1 MSRKF
6 FTPLIAFI
14 MCLASCSFISKDFD
28 TSDKDNL
35 IIQLITYVL
44 DQAHYLDKDIN
55 DEFSEKVFKTFID
68 NLDPSKRYFY
78 ASDIEEFSEYKYL
91 IDDAFKNPNL
101 DFFNLV
107 YNRYNI
113 RLVESKS
120 IFELILS
127 QPFDFSKE
135 EIFESDFELLDFV
148 QTKSELY
155 ERWRKLLKT
164 YVIENYHDEI
174 EDDLKKLEKDSSFVV
189 RKPELIEKEN
199 RELLNETMLQ
209 NFKFISEEMQRS
221 DWFSV
226 YINSFVSQYDPNT
239 SYLDPE
245 SKDRFD
251 VDMSGNYAG
260 IGARLQ
266 KKIDKVEITEVI
278 SGGPA
283 WRDNK
288 LEKGDAILKVRQDN
302 EEEPVSILNMRLS
315 EAVKLIKGKK
325 GTKVHLT
332 VKKVDGSI
340 SEITVKR
347 DIVLLEETYIKSSFV
362 QKDSSIYGVINI
374 PKFYI
379 DFDNQSN
386 RDAAKDLKIEIER
399 LKEVGV
405 QGLIIDLRNNGG
417 GSLKTVVDM
426 AGMFIKN
433 GPVVQVKY
441 FDKEKQVLRDRDKNI
456 LWKGP
461 LVILVNEG
469 SASASEILAA
479 AMQDYKRA
487 IIIGGNQTWGKG
499 TVQTVFP
506 LNRMV
511 RGNTNGDLGAL
522 RYTTQKYYRI
532 NGGSVQ
538 LEGVKSDINVPYRYK
553 YLEFGEKDSE
563 NPLKWDEID
572 KVEFTPWNSNFDF
585 DEAINKSNLRMASN
599 EYLKLID
606 ENAKWI
612 KFIRDNKIINLNYE
626 KFKLEINENL
636 TKTEKFKILNDYS
649 MNYNFKSLPYE
660 IDLIKNDS
668 VLGLKRK
675 RWHAS
680 LNKDLYIDEALNV
693 LSDLRFSIH
702 NKPENEPTE
711 FDARYGN
718 EPGDGIVSGSVLRP
732 GGDGLIF
739 LSTSTNIQTTNN

>member
-1 MSRKF
+1 MSKNL
-6 FTPLIAFI
+6 FTLLIAFI
-14 MCLASCSFISKDFD
+14 MCLASCSFVSKDFD

-44 DQAHYLDKDIN
+44 DQAHYLDKEIN
-55 DEFSEKVFKTFID
+55 DEFSEKVFDTFLE
-68 NLDPSKRYFY
+68 NLDPYKRYFY
-78 ASDIEEFSEYKYL
+78 ASDIDEFSKYKYL

-101 DFFNLV
+101 DFFELV
-107 YNRYNI
+107 YKRYTK
-113 RLVESKS
+113 RMLESEK
-120 IFELILS
+120 IFNDILS
-127 QPFDFSKE
+127 KPFDFNKNE
-135 EIFESDFELLDFV
+135 VCECDFEELDYV
-148 QTKSELY
+148 KTKDQLFD
-155 ERWRKLLKT
+155 RWRKLLKI
-164 YVIENYHDEI
+164 YVIENYHNEI
-174 EDDLKKLEKDSSFVV
+174 EDDLRKSKEDSDFILRNPV
-189 RKPELIEKEN
+189 LIEKKT
-199 RELLNETMLQ
+199 RETLKETMQQ
-209 NFKFISEEMQRS
+209 NYAFISEEMQRS

-283 WRDNK
+283 WRDNI

-302 EEEPVSILNMRLS
+302 EDEPVGILNMRLS

-332 VKKVDGSI
+332 VKKVDGSVT
-340 SEITVKR
+340 EVTVKR
-347 DIVLLEETYIKSSFV
+347 DIVLLEETYIKSSIV
-362 QKDSSIYGVINI
+362 EKDNNTYGLINI

-386 RDAAKDLKIEIER
+386 RDAAKDLRTEIER
-399 LKEVGV
+399 LKEEGI
-405 QGLIIDLRNNGG
+405 QGLVIDLRNNGG
-417 GSLKTVVDM
+417 GALKTVVDM

-441 FDKEKQVLRDRDKNI
+441 FDKEKQVLSDRDRSV
-456 LWKGP
+456 LWTGP

-499 TVQTVFP
+499 TVQNVFP

-563 NPLKWDEID
+563 NPLQWDEID
-572 KVEFTPWNSNFDF
+572 KVEFDTWNSNFNF
-585 DEAINKSNLRMASN
+585 EEAITKSNKRMANN
-599 EYLKLID
+599 EYLKLVD

-612 KFIRDNKIINLNYE
+612 KSVRDNKLINLNYD
-626 KFKLEINENL
+626 KFKLELEENSSI
-636 TKTEKFKILNDYS
+636 TEKFKALNDYS
-649 MNYNFKSLPYE
+649 MNYSFKSLPYE
-660 IDLIKNDS
+660 LDLIKNDS
-668 VLGLKRK
+668 VLGLKRE
-675 RWHAS
+675 RWHKS
-680 LNKDLYIDEALNV
+680 LNKDFYIDEALNV
-693 LSDLRFSIH
+693 LSDLRFSYLD
-702 NKPENEPTE
+702 N
-711 FDARYGN
+711 
-718 EPGDGIVSGSVLRP
+718 
-732 GGDGLIF
+732 
-739 LSTSTNIQTTNN
+739 

>member
-1 MSRKF
+1 MSKNL
-6 FTPLIAFI
+6 FTLLIAFI
-14 MCLASCSFISKDFD
+14 MCLASCSFVSKDFD

-44 DQAHYLDKDIN
+44 DQAHYLDKEIN
-55 DEFSEKVFKTFID
+55 DEFSEKVFDTFLE
-68 NLDPSKRYFY
+68 NLDPYKRYFY
-78 ASDIEEFSEYKYL
+78 ASDIDEFSKYKYL

-101 DFFNLV
+101 DFFELV
-107 YNRYNI
+107 YKRYTK
-113 RLVESKS
+113 RMLESEK
-120 IFELILS
+120 IFNDILS
-127 QPFDFSKE
+127 KPFDFNKNE
-135 EIFESDFELLDFV
+135 VCECDFEELDYV
-148 QTKSELY
+148 KTKDQLFD
-155 ERWRKLLKT
+155 RWRKLLKI
-164 YVIENYHDEI
+164 YVIENYHNEI
-174 EDDLKKLEKDSSFVV
+174 EDDLRKSKEDSDFILRNPV
-189 RKPELIEKEN
+189 LIEKKT
-199 RELLNETMLQ
+199 RETLKETMQQ
-209 NFKFISEEMQRS
+209 NYAFMSEEMQRS

-283 WRDNK
+283 WRDNS
-288 LEKGDAILKVRQDN
+288 LEKGDAILKVRQDD
-302 EEEPVSILNMRLS
+302 EDEPVGILNMRLG

-332 VKKVDGSI
+332 VKKVDGSVT
-340 SEITVKR
+340 EVTVKR
-347 DIVLLEETYIKSSFV
+347 DIVLLEETYIKSSIV
-362 QKDSSIYGVINI
+362 EKDNNTYGLINI

-386 RDAAKDLKIEIER
+386 RDAAKDLRTEIER
-399 LKEVGV
+399 LKEQGI
-405 QGLIIDLRNNGG
+405 QGLVIDLRNNGG
-417 GSLKTVVDM
+417 GALKTVVDM

-441 FDKEKQVLRDRDKNI
+441 FDKEKQVLSDRDRSV
-456 LWKGP
+456 LWTGP

-499 TVQTVFP
+499 TVQNVFP

-563 NPLKWDEID
+563 NPLQWDEID
-572 KVEFTPWNSNFDF
+572 KVEFDTWNSNFNF
-585 DEAINKSNLRMASN
+585 EEAITKSNKRMANN
-599 EYLKLID
+599 EYLKLVD

-612 KFIRDNKIINLNYE
+612 KSVRDNKLINLNYD
-626 KFKLEINENL
+626 KFKLELEENSSI
-636 TKTEKFKILNDYS
+636 TEKFKALNDYS
-649 MNYNFKSLPYE
+649 MNYSFKSLPYE
-660 IDLIKNDS
+660 LDLIKNDS
-668 VLGLKRK
+668 VLGLKRE
-675 RWHAS
+675 RWHKS
-680 LNKDLYIDEALNV
+680 LNKDFYIDEALNV
-693 LSDLRFSIH
+693 LSDLRFSYLD
-702 NKPENEPTE
+702 N
-711 FDARYGN
+711 
-718 EPGDGIVSGSVLRP
+718 
-732 GGDGLIF
+732 
-739 LSTSTNIQTTNN
+739 

>member
-1 MSRKF
+1 MSKNL
-6 FTPLIAFI
+6 FTLLIAFI
-14 MCLASCSFISKDFD
+14 MCLASCSFVSKDFD

-44 DQAHYLDKDIN
+44 DQAHYLDKEIN
-55 DEFSEKVFKTFID
+55 DEFSEKVFDTFLE
-68 NLDPSKRYFY
+68 NLDPFKRYFY
-78 ASDIEEFSEYKYL
+78 ASDIKEFSKYKYL
-91 IDDAFKNPNL
+91 IDDAFKSPNL

-107 YNRYNI
+107 YDTYKI
-113 RLVESKS
+113 RMLESEK
-120 IFELILS
+120 IFTDILS
-127 QPFDFSKE
+127 KPFDFTKDE
-135 EIFESDFELLDFV
+135 VCECDFEQFDYV
-148 QTKSELY
+148 QTKAQLKD
-155 ERWRKLLKT
+155 RWRILLKI
-164 YVIENYHDEI
+164 YMIENYHDEI
-174 EDDLKKLEKDSSFVV
+174 EDDLRKSDKEIDYTPRNSS
-189 RKPELIEKEN
+189 LIEKET
-199 RELLNETMLQ
+199 RETLKETMQQ
-209 NFKFISEEMQRS
+209 NYTFMSEEMQRS

-245 SKDRFD
+245 SKERFD

-283 WRDNK
+283 WRDNI

-302 EEEPVSILNMRLS
+302 EDEPVGILNMRLT

-332 VKKVDGSI
+332 IKKVDGSI
-340 SEITVKR
+340 SEVTVKR
-347 DIVLLEETYIKSSFV
+347 DIVLLEETYIKSSIV
-362 QKDSSIYGVINI
+362 EKDNNNFGIINI

-386 RDAAKDLKIEIER
+386 RDAAKDLRSEIER
-399 LKEVGV
+399 LKE
-405 QGLIIDLRNNGG
+405 QSIKGLVIDLRNNGG

-441 FDKEKQVLRDRDKNI
+441 ADKEKQVLSDRDRSI
-456 LWKGP
+456 IWKGP

-487 IIIGGNQTWGKG
+487 IVIGGNQTWGKG
-499 TVQTVFP
+499 TVQNVFP

-553 YLEFGEKDSE
+553 YLDFGEKDSE
-563 NPLKWDEID
+563 NPLQWDEIG
-572 KVEFTPWNSNFDF
+572 KAEYTTWNSNFDF
-585 DEAINKSNLRMASN
+585 EKTVEKSNKRMIDN
-599 EYLKLID
+599 EYLNLVE

-612 KFIRDNKIINLNYE
+612 KSVRDNKLINLNYD
-626 KFKLEINENL
+626 KFKLDLDENSSK
-636 TKTEKFKILNDYS
+636 TKKFKALNDYS

-660 IDLIKNDS
+660 LDLIKNDS
-668 VLGLKRK
+668 VLGLKRE
-675 RWHAS
+675 RWHKS
-680 LNKDLYIDEALNV
+680 LNKDFYIEEALNV
-693 LSDLRFSIH
+693 LSDLRFSYID
-702 NKPENEPTE
+702 N
-711 FDARYGN
+711 
-718 EPGDGIVSGSVLRP
+718 
-732 GGDGLIF
+732 
-739 LSTSTNIQTTNN
+739 

>member
-1 MSRKF
+1 MKKNL
-6 FTPLIAFI
+6 FTSLIAFI
-14 MCLASCSFISKDFD
+14 MCLASCSFVSKDFD
-28 TSDKDNL
+28 TSDKDSL
-35 IIQLITYVL
+35 VIQLITYVL
-44 DQAHYLDKDIN
+44 DQAHYLDKEIDDN
-55 DEFSEKVFKTFID
+55 FSEKVFNTFLE
-68 NLDPSKRYFY
+68 NLDPYKRYFY
-78 ASDIEEFSEYKYL
+78 ASDIEEFSEYKYS
-91 IDDAFKNPNL
+91 IDDAFKNPNF
-101 DFFNLV
+101 DFFDLV
-107 YNRYNI
+107 YERYKE
-113 RLVESKS
+113 RMSESEK
-120 IFELILS
+120 IFNKILS
-127 QPFDFSKE
+127 TPFDFSKDE
-135 EIFESDFELLDFV
+135 VCECDFEVLDYV
-148 QTKSELY
+148 QTNHELY
-155 ERWRKLLKT
+155 DRWRKLLKI
-164 YVIENYHDEI
+164 YVIENYHNEI
-174 EDDLKKLEKDSSFVV
+174 EDDLRKFEKDSLFQI
-189 RKPELIEKEN
+189 RNLDLIEKET
-199 RELLNETMLQ
+199 RESLSETMIQ
-209 NFKFISEEMQRS
+209 NYRFVSEEMQRS
-221 DWFSV
+221 DWLSV

-283 WRDNK
+283 WRDNI
-288 LEKGDAILKVRQDN
+288 LEKGDAILKVRQDD
-302 EEEPVSILNMRLS
+302 EEEPVSILTMRLS

-340 SEITVKR
+340 SEVTVKR
-347 DIVLLEETYIKSSFV
+347 DIVQLEETYIKSSIV
-362 QKDSSIYGVINI
+362 EKNNNNYGIINI

-386 RDAAKDLKIEIER
+386 RDAAKDLKTEIQR
-399 LKEVGV
+399 LKEQGV
-405 QGLIIDLRNNGG
+405 KGLVIDLRNNGG
-417 GSLKTVVDM
+417 GALKTVVDM

-441 FDKEKQVLRDRDKNI
+441 FDKEKQVLSDRDRSV
-456 LWKGP
+456 LWTGP

-499 TVQTVFP
+499 TVQNVFP

-553 YLEFGEKDSE
+553 YLDFGEKDSE
-563 NPLKWDEID
+563 NPLEWDEID
-572 KVEFTPWNSNFDF
+572 NVDYTTWQSNFDF
-585 DEAINKSNLRMASN
+585 DQAIQKSKDRMSNN
-599 EYLKLID
+599 EYLKLVD

-612 KFIRDNKIINLNYE
+612 KAVRDDKLINLNYD
-626 KFKLEINENL
+626 KFKKELEENL
-636 TKTEKFKILNDYS
+636 SETKKFDALNDFS
-649 MNYNFKSLPYE
+649 MDFNFKSLPYE
-660 IDLIKNDS
+660 IDLIEKDS
-668 VLGLKRK
+668 VLGIKRK
-675 RWHAS
+675 RWHKS
-680 LNKDLYIDEALNV
+680 LNKDVYIEEALNV
-693 LSDLRFSIH
+693 LSDLRFSYL
-702 NKPENEPTE
+702 EN
-711 FDARYGN
+711 
-718 EPGDGIVSGSVLRP
+718 
-732 GGDGLIF
+732 
-739 LSTSTNIQTTNN
+739 

>member
-1 MSRKF
+1 M
-6 FTPLIAFI
+6 AFI
-14 MCLASCSFISKDFD
+14 MCLASCSFVSKDFD
-28 TSDKDNL
+28 TSDKDSL
-35 IIQLITYVL
+35 VIQLITYVL
-44 DQAHYLDKDIN
+44 DQAHYLDKEIDDN
-55 DEFSEKVFKTFID
+55 FSEKVFNTFLE
-68 NLDPSKRYFY
+68 NLDPYKRYFY
-78 ASDIEEFSEYKYL
+78 ASDIEEFSEYKYS
-91 IDDAFKNPNL
+91 IDDAFKNPNF
-101 DFFNLV
+101 DFFDLV
-107 YNRYNI
+107 YERYKE
-113 RLVESKS
+113 RMSESEK
-120 IFELILS
+120 IFNKILS
-127 QPFDFSKE
+127 TPFDFSKDE
-135 EIFESDFELLDFV
+135 VCECDFEVLDYV
-148 QTKSELY
+148 QTNHELY
-155 ERWRKLLKT
+155 DRWRKLLKI
-164 YVIENYHDEI
+164 YVIENYHNEI
-174 EDDLKKLEKDSSFVV
+174 EDDLRKFEKDSLFQI
-189 RKPELIEKEN
+189 RNLDLIEKET
-199 RELLNETMLQ
+199 RESLSETMIQ
-209 NFKFISEEMQRS
+209 NYRFVSEEMQRS
-221 DWFSV
+221 DWLSV

-283 WRDNK
+283 WRDNI
-288 LEKGDAILKVRQDN
+288 LEKGDAILKVRQDE
-302 EEEPVSILNMRLS
+302 EEEPVSILTMRLS

-340 SEITVKR
+340 SEVTVKR
-347 DIVLLEETYIKSSFV
+347 DIVQLEETYIKSSIV
-362 QKDSSIYGVINI
+362 EKNNNNYGIINI

-386 RDAAKDLKIEIER
+386 RDAAKDLKTEIQR
-399 LKEVGV
+399 LKE
-405 QGLIIDLRNNGG
+405 QGIKGLVIDLRNNGG
-417 GSLKTVVDM
+417 GALKTVVDM

-441 FDKEKQVLRDRDKNI
+441 FDKEKQVLSDRDRSI
-456 LWKGP
+456 LWTGP

-499 TVQTVFP
+499 TVQNVFP

-553 YLEFGEKDSE
+553 YLDFGEKDSE
-563 NPLKWDEID
+563 NPLEWDEID
-572 KVEFTPWNSNFDF
+572 DVDYTTWQSNFDF
-585 DEAINKSNLRMASN
+585 DQAIQKSKDRMSNN
-599 EYLKLID
+599 EYLKLVD

-612 KFIRDNKIINLNYE
+612 KTVRDDKLINLNYDNFKKE
-626 KFKLEINENL
+626 LEENFSETKKFDA
-636 TKTEKFKILNDYS
+636 LNDFS
-649 MNYNFKSLPYE
+649 MDFNFKSLPYE
-660 IDLIKNDS
+660 VDLIEKDS
-668 VLGLKRK
+668 VLGIKRK
-675 RWHAS
+675 RWHKS
-680 LNKDLYIDEALNV
+680 LNKDVYIDEALNV
-693 LSDLRFSIH
+693 LSDLRFSYL
-702 NKPENEPTE
+702 EN
-711 FDARYGN
+711 
-718 EPGDGIVSGSVLRP
+718 
-732 GGDGLIF
+732 
-739 LSTSTNIQTTNN
+739 

>member
-1 MSRKF
+1 MSKNL
-6 FTPLIAFI
+6 FTLFIAFI
-14 MCLASCSFISKDFD
+14 MCLASCSFVSKDFD

-44 DQAHYLDKDIN
+44 DQAHYLDKEIN
-55 DEFSEKVFKTFID
+55 DEFSEKVFDTFLE
-68 NLDPSKRYFY
+68 NLDPYKRYFY
-78 ASDIEEFSEYKYL
+78 ASDIEEFSKYKYL

-101 DFFNLV
+101 DFFELV
-107 YNRYNI
+107 YKRYTK
-113 RLVESKS
+113 RMLESEK
-120 IFELILS
+120 IFNDILS
-127 QPFDFSKE
+127 KPFDFNKNE
-135 EIFESDFELLDFV
+135 VCECDFEELDYV
-148 QTKSELY
+148 KTKDQLFD
-155 ERWRKLLKT
+155 RWRKLLKI
-164 YVIENYHDEI
+164 YVIENYHNEI
-174 EDDLKKLEKDSSFVV
+174 EDDLRKSKEDSDFILRNPV
-189 RKPELIEKEN
+189 LIEKKT
-199 RELLNETMLQ
+199 RETLKETMQQ
-209 NFKFISEEMQRS
+209 NYAFISEEMQRS

-283 WRDNK
+283 WRDNI

-302 EEEPVSILNMRLS
+302 EDEPVGILNMRLS

-332 VKKVDGSI
+332 VKKVDGTVT
-340 SEITVKR
+340 EVTVKR
-347 DIVLLEETYIKSSFV
+347 DIVLLEETYIKSSIV
-362 QKDSSIYGVINI
+362 EKDNNTYGLINI

-386 RDAAKDLKIEIER
+386 RDAAKDLRTEIER
-399 LKEVGV
+399 LKEEGI
-405 QGLIIDLRNNGG
+405 QGLVIDLRNNGG
-417 GSLKTVVDM
+417 GALKTVVDM

-441 FDKEKQVLRDRDKNI
+441 FDKEKQVLSDRDRSV
-456 LWKGP
+456 LWTGP

-499 TVQTVFP
+499 TVQNVFP

-563 NPLKWDEID
+563 NPLQWDEID
-572 KVEFTPWNSNFDF
+572 KVEFDTWNSNFNF
-585 DEAINKSNLRMASN
+585 EEAITKSNKRMANN
-599 EYLKLID
+599 EYLKLVD

-612 KFIRDNKIINLNYE
+612 KSVRDNKLINLNYD
-626 KFKLEINENL
+626 KFKLELEENSSI
-636 TKTEKFKILNDYS
+636 TEKFKALNDYS
-649 MNYNFKSLPYE
+649 MNYSFKSLPYE
-660 IDLIKNDS
+660 LDLIKNDS
-668 VLGLKRK
+668 VLGLKRE
-675 RWHAS
+675 RWHKS
-680 LNKDLYIDEALNV
+680 LNKDFYIDEALNV
-693 LSDLRFSIH
+693 LSDLRFSYLD
-702 NKPENEPTE
+702 N
-711 FDARYGN
+711 
-718 EPGDGIVSGSVLRP
+718 
-732 GGDGLIF
+732 
-739 LSTSTNIQTTNN
+739 

>member
-585 DEAINKSNLRMASN
+585 DEAINKSKLRMASN

-636 TKTEKFKILNDYS
+636 SKTEKFKILNDYS

-739 LSTSTNIQTTNN
+739 LSTSTNILNNQ

>member
-1 MSRKF
+1 MSKNL
-6 FTPLIAFI
+6 FTLLIAFI
-14 MCLASCSFISKDFD
+14 MCLASCSFVSKDFD

-44 DQAHYLDKDIN
+44 DQAHYLDKEIN
-55 DEFSEKVFKTFID
+55 DEFSEKVFDTFLE
-68 NLDPSKRYFY
+68 NLDPYKRYFY
-78 ASDIEEFSEYKYL
+78 ASDIEEFSKYKYL

-101 DFFNLV
+101 DFFELV
-107 YNRYNI
+107 YKRYTK
-113 RLVESKS
+113 RMLESEK
-120 IFELILS
+120 IFNDILS
-127 QPFDFSKE
+127 KPFDFNKDE
-135 EIFESDFELLDFV
+135 VCECDFEELDYV
-148 QTKSELY
+148 KTKDQLFD
-155 ERWRKLLKT
+155 RWRKLLKI
-164 YVIENYHDEI
+164 YVIEIYHNEI
-174 EDDLKKLEKDSSFVV
+174 EDDLRKSKENSDFIL
-189 RKPELIEKEN
+189 RKPVLIEQKTRESLKEI
-199 RELLNETMLQ
+199 MQQ
-209 NFKFISEEMQRS
+209 NYVFISEEMQRS

-283 WRDNK
+283 WRDNI

-302 EEEPVSILNMRLS
+302 EDEPVGILNMRLS

-332 VKKVDGSI
+332 VKKLDGTVN
-340 SEITVKR
+340 EVTVKR
-347 DIVLLEETYIKSSFV
+347 DIVLLEETYIKSSIV
-362 QKDSSIYGVINI
+362 EKDNNTYGLINI

-386 RDAAKDLKIEIER
+386 RDAAKDLRTEIER
-399 LKEVGV
+399 LKEQGI
-405 QGLIIDLRNNGG
+405 QGLVIDLRNNGG
-417 GSLKTVVDM
+417 GALKTVVEM

-441 FDKEKQVLRDRDKNI
+441 FDKEKQVLSDRDRSV
-456 LWKGP
+456 LWTGP

-499 TVQTVFP
+499 TVQNVFP

-511 RGNTNGDLGAL
+511 KGNTNGDLGAL

-563 NPLKWDEID
+563 NPLQWDEID
-572 KVEFTPWNSNFDF
+572 KVEFDTWNSNFNF
-585 DEAINKSNLRMASN
+585 DEAITQSNKRMADN

-612 KFIRDNKIINLNYE
+612 KSIRDNKLINLNYD
-626 KFKLEINENL
+626 KFKLELEENSSIS
-636 TKTEKFKILNDYS
+636 KKFKALNDYS
-649 MNYNFKSLPYE
+649 MNYSFKSLPYE
-660 IDLIKNDS
+660 LDLIKNDS
-668 VLGLKRK
+668 VLGLKRE
-675 RWHAS
+675 RWHKS
-680 LNKDLYIDEALNV
+680 LNKDFYIDEALNV
-693 LSDLRFSIH
+693 LSDLRFSYLD
-702 NKPENEPTE
+702 N
-711 FDARYGN
+711 
-718 EPGDGIVSGSVLRP
+718 
-732 GGDGLIF
+732 
-739 LSTSTNIQTTNN
+739 

>member
-1 MSRKF
+1 MSKNL

-14 MCLASCSFISKDFD
+14 MCLASCSFVSKDFD
-28 TSDKDNL
+28 ASDKDSL

-55 DEFSEKVFKTFID
+55 DDFSEKVFDTFLE
-68 NLDPSKRYFY
+68 NLDPYKRYFY
-78 ASDIEEFSEYKYL
+78 ASDIYEFSKYKHS

-101 DFFNLV
+101 DFFDLV
-107 YNRYNI
+107 HERYSS
-113 RLVESKS
+113 RMLESEK
-120 IFELILS
+120 IFNDILS
-127 QPFDFSKE
+127 KPFDFSKD
-135 EIFESDFELLDFV
+135 EICECDFEVLDYV
-148 QTKSELY
+148 QTKDELY
-155 ERWRKLLKT
+155 DRWRKLLKI
-164 YVIENYHDEI
+164 YVIENYHNEI
-174 EDDLKKLEKDSSFVV
+174 EDDLRKQEEDPYFKL
-189 RKPELIEKEN
+189 RKLDLIEKET
-199 RELLNETMLQ
+199 RDALNETMNQ
-209 NFKFISEEMQRS
+209 NFRFISEEMQRS

-283 WRDNK
+283 WRDNI
-288 LEKGDAILKVRQDN
+288 LEKGDAILKVRQDD

-325 GTKVHLT
+325 GTRVHLT
-332 VKKVDGSI
+332 IKKVDGSI
-340 SEITVKR
+340 SEVSVKR
-347 DIVLLEETYIKSSFV
+347 DIVLLEETYIKSSIVEKGNNNFG
-362 QKDSSIYGVINI
+362 IINI

-386 RDAAKDLKIEIER
+386 RDAAKDLRTEIER
-399 LKEVGV
+399 LKEQGV
-405 QGLIIDLRNNGG
+405 QGLVIDLRNNGG
-417 GSLKTVVDM
+417 GALKTVVEM

-441 FDKEKQVLRDRDKNI
+441 FDKEKQVLSDRDRSI
-456 LWKGP
+456 LWTGP

-499 TVQTVFP
+499 TVQNVFP

-553 YLEFGEKDSE
+553 YLDFGEKDSE
-563 NPLKWDEID
+563 NPLQWDEID
-572 KVEFTPWNSNFDF
+572 QVEYATWDSNFNF
-585 DEAINKSNLRMASN
+585 DEAIRKSKKRMADN
-599 EYLKLID
+599 KYLKLVD

-612 KFIRDNKIINLNYE
+612 KSVRDDKLINLNYD
-626 KFKLEINENL
+626 KFKLELDENSS
-636 TKTEKFKILNDYS
+636 KTEKFKALNDFS
-649 MNYNFKSLPYE
+649 MDYNFKSLPYE
-660 IDLIKNDS
+660 LDLIKNDS
-668 VLGLKRK
+668 VLGLKRS
-675 RWHAS
+675 RWHKS
-680 LNKDLYIDEALNV
+680 LNKDFYIDEALNV
-693 LSDLRFSIH
+693 LSDLRFSYL
-702 NKPENEPTE
+702 EN
-711 FDARYGN
+711 
-718 EPGDGIVSGSVLRP
+718 
-732 GGDGLIF
+732 
-739 LSTSTNIQTTNN
+739 

>member
-1 MSRKF
+1 MSKNF
-6 FTPLIAFI
+6 FTLLIAFI
-14 MCLASCSFISKDFD
+14 MCLASCSFVSKDFD

-44 DQAHYLDKDIN
+44 DQAHYLDKEIN
-55 DEFSEKVFKTFID
+55 DEFSEKVFDTFLE
-68 NLDPSKRYFY
+68 NLDPYKRYFY
-78 ASDIEEFSEYKYL
+78 ASDIEEFSKYKYL
-91 IDDAFKNPNL
+91 IDDALKNPNL
-101 DFFNLV
+101 DFFELV
-107 YNRYNI
+107 YKRYTK
-113 RLVESKS
+113 RMLESEK
-120 IFELILS
+120 IFNDILS
-127 QPFDFSKE
+127 KPFDFNKDE
-135 EIFESDFELLDFV
+135 VCECDFEELDYV
-148 QTKSELY
+148 KTKNQLFD
-155 ERWRKLLKT
+155 RWRKLLKI
-164 YVIENYHDEI
+164 YVIENYHNEI
-174 EDDLKKLEKDSSFVV
+174 EDDL
-189 RKPELIEKEN
+189 RKSKENSDFILRNPVLIEKKT
-199 RELLNETMLQ
+199 RESLKETMQQ
-209 NFKFISEEMQRS
+209 NYAFISEEMQRS
-221 DWFSV
+221 DWFSI

-283 WRDNK
+283 WRDNI

-302 EEEPVSILNMRLS
+302 EDEPVGILNMRLS

-332 VKKVDGSI
+332 VKKVDGTVT
-340 SEITVKR
+340 EVTVKR
-347 DIVLLEETYIKSSFV
+347 DIVLLEETYIKSSIV
-362 QKDSSIYGVINI
+362 EKDNNTYGLINI

-386 RDAAKDLKIEIER
+386 RDAAKDLRTEIER
-399 LKEVGV
+399 LKEQGI
-405 QGLIIDLRNNGG
+405 QGLVIDLRNNGG
-417 GSLKTVVDM
+417 GALKTVVDM

-441 FDKEKQVLRDRDKNI
+441 FDKEKQVLSDRDRSV
-456 LWKGP
+456 LWTGP

-499 TVQTVFP
+499 TVQNVFP

-563 NPLKWDEID
+563 NPLQWDEID
-572 KVEFTPWNSNFDF
+572 KVEFDTWNSNFNF
-585 DEAINKSNLRMASN
+585 EEAITKSNKRMANN
-599 EYLKLID
+599 EYLKLVD

-612 KFIRDNKIINLNYE
+612 KSVRDNKLINLNYD
-626 KFKLEINENL
+626 KFKLELEENSSI
-636 TKTEKFKILNDYS
+636 TEKFKALNDYS
-649 MNYNFKSLPYE
+649 MSYSFKSLPYE
-660 IDLIKNDS
+660 LDLIKNDS
-668 VLGLKRK
+668 VLGLKRE
-675 RWHAS
+675 RWHKS
-680 LNKDLYIDEALNV
+680 LNKDFYIDEALNV
-693 LSDLRFSIH
+693 LSDLRFSYLD
-702 NKPENEPTE
+702 N
-711 FDARYGN
+711 
-718 EPGDGIVSGSVLRP
+718 
-732 GGDGLIF
+732 
-739 LSTSTNIQTTNN
+739 

>member
-1 MSRKF
+1 MKNNL
-6 FTPLIAFI
+6 FTSLIAFI
-14 MCLASCSFISKDFD
+14 MCLASCSFVPKDFD

-35 IIQLITYVL
+35 VIQLITYVL
-44 DQAHYLDKDIN
+44 DQAHYLDKEIN
-55 DEFSEKVFKTFID
+55 DEFSEKVFNKFLENID
-68 NLDPSKRYFY
+68 PYKRYFY
-78 ASDIEEFSEYKYL
+78 SDDIEEFSEYKYS
-91 IDDAFKNPNL
+91 IDDSFKNPNL
-101 DFFNLV
+101 DFFELV
-107 YNRYNI
+107 YARFMQ
-113 RLVESKS
+113 RMSESEK
-120 IFELILS
+120 IFNEILS
-127 QPFDFSKE
+127 KPFDFSKDE
-135 EIFESDFELLDFV
+135 VFESDFKALDYV
-148 QTKSELY
+148 QSKTELY
-155 ERWRKLLKT
+155 DRWRKLLKI
-164 YVIENYHDEI
+164 YVIENYHNEV
-174 EDDLKKLEKDSSFVV
+174 EDDLKKIESDSTFQVRNKEK
-189 RKPELIEKEN
+189 IEKET
-199 RELLNETMLQ
+199 RESLVETMNQ
-209 NFKFISEEMQRS
+209 NYRFVAEEMERS
-221 DWFSV
+221 DWLSI

-251 VDMSGNYAG
+251 IDMSGNYAG

-278 SGGPA
+278 SGGPV
-283 WRDNK
+283 WKDNI

-302 EEEPVSILNMRLS
+302 EQEAVNILTMRLS

-340 SEITVKR
+340 SEVTVKR
-347 DIVLLEETYIKSSFV
+347 DIVQLEETYIKSTIV
-362 QKDSSIYGVINI
+362 EKDNNDYGIINI

-386 RDAAKDLKIEIER
+386 RDAAKDLRIEIER
-399 LKEVGV
+399 LKE
-405 QGLIIDLRNNGG
+405 QGIKGLVIDLRNNGG
-417 GSLKTVVDM
+417 GALKTVVDM

-441 FDKEKQVLRDRDKNI
+441 FDKEKQILSDRDRSI
-456 LWKGP
+456 LWTGP

-499 TVQTVFP
+499 TVQNVFP

-553 YLEFGEKDSE
+553 YLDFGEKDSE

-572 KVEFTPWNSNFDF
+572 DVDYTIWQSNFDF
-585 DEAINKSNLRMASN
+585 NEAITKSKERMSNN

-612 KFIRDNKIINLNYE
+612 KSVRDDKLINLNYD
-626 KFKLEINENL
+626 KFKKRLEENSL
-636 TKTEKFKILNDYS
+636 KTKKFKALNDFS
-649 MNYNFKSLPYE
+649 MTYTFKSLPYE
-660 IDLIKNDS
+660 EDLIEKDS
-668 VLGLKRK
+668 VLGIKRD
-675 RWHAS
+675 RWHKS

-693 LSDLRFSIH
+693 LSDLRFSYI
-702 NKPENEPTE
+702 E
-711 FDARYGN
+711 D
-718 EPGDGIVSGSVLRP
+718 
-732 GGDGLIF
+732 
-739 LSTSTNIQTTNN
+739 

>member
-1 MSRKF
+1 MKKNL
-6 FTPLIAFI
+6 FTSLIAFI
-14 MCLASCSFISKDFD
+14 MCLASCSFVSKDFD
-28 TSDKDNL
+28 TSDKDSL
-35 IIQLITYVL
+35 VIQLITYVL
-44 DQAHYLDKDIN
+44 DQAHYLDKEID
-55 DEFSEKVFKTFID
+55 DDFSEKVFNTFLE
-68 NLDPSKRYFY
+68 NLDPYKRYFY
-78 ASDIEEFSEYKYL
+78 ASDIEDFSEYKYS
-91 IDDAFKNPNL
+91 IDDAFKIPNL
-101 DFFNLV
+101 DFFDLV
-107 YNRYNI
+107 YERYKK
-113 RLVESKS
+113 RMSESEI
-120 IFELILS
+120 IFNHILLN
-127 QPFDFSKE
+127 PFDFSKDE
-135 EIFESDFELLDFV
+135 VCECDFEVLDYV
-148 QTKSELY
+148 QTNEELY
-155 ERWRKLLKT
+155 DRWRKLLKI
-164 YVIENYHDEI
+164 YVIENYHNEI
-174 EDDLKKLEKDSSFVV
+174 EDDLRKLEKDSLFQI
-189 RKPELIEKEN
+189 RNIDLIEKET
-199 RELLNETMLQ
+199 RESLSETMIQ
-209 NFKFISEEMQRS
+209 NYKFVSEEMQRS

-283 WRDNK
+283 WRDNT
-288 LEKGDAILKVRQDN
+288 LEKGDAILKVRQDD
-302 EEEPVSILNMRLS
+302 EEEPVSILTMRLS
-315 EAVKLIKGKK
+315 EAVKLIKGEK

-340 SEITVKR
+340 SEVTVKR
-347 DIVLLEETYIKSSFV
+347 DIVQLEETYIKSSIV
-362 QKDSSIYGVINI
+362 KKDNNNYGIINI

-386 RDAAKDLKIEIER
+386 RDAAKDLKTEIER
-399 LKEVGV
+399 LKE
-405 QGLIIDLRNNGG
+405 QGIKGLVIDLRNNGG
-417 GSLKTVVDM
+417 GALKTVVDM

-441 FDKEKQVLRDRDKNI
+441 FDKEKQVLSDRDRSI
-456 LWKGP
+456 LWTGP

-499 TVQTVFP
+499 TVQNVFP

-553 YLEFGEKDSE
+553 YLDFGEKDSE
-563 NPLKWDEID
+563 NPLEWDEID
-572 KVEFTPWNSNFDF
+572 DVDYTTWQSNFDF
-585 DEAINKSNLRMASN
+585 DQAIQKSKDRMSNN
-599 EYLKLID
+599 EYLKLVD

-612 KFIRDNKIINLNYE
+612 KTVRDDKLINLNYDN
-626 KFKLEINENL
+626 FKKELEENL
-636 TKTEKFKILNDYS
+636 SETKKFDALNDFS
-649 MNYNFKSLPYE
+649 MDFNFKSLPYE
-660 IDLIKNDS
+660 VDLIEKDS
-668 VLGLKRK
+668 VLGIKRK
-675 RWHAS
+675 RWHKS
-680 LNKDLYIDEALNV
+680 LNKDVYIDEALNV
-693 LSDLRFSIH
+693 LSDLRFSYLD
-702 NKPENEPTE
+702 N
-711 FDARYGN
+711 
-718 EPGDGIVSGSVLRP
+718 
-732 GGDGLIF
+732 
-739 LSTSTNIQTTNN
+739 

>member
-1 MSRKF
+1 MSKNL

-14 MCLASCSFISKDFD
+14 MCLASCSFVSKDFD
-28 TSDKDNL
+28 ASDKDSL

-55 DEFSEKVFKTFID
+55 DDFSEKVFDTFLE
-68 NLDPSKRYFY
+68 NLDPYKRYFY
-78 ASDIEEFSEYKYL
+78 ASDIYEFSKYKHS

-101 DFFNLV
+101 DFFDLV
-107 YNRYNI
+107 HERYSS
-113 RLVESKS
+113 RMLESEK
-120 IFELILS
+120 IFNDILS
-127 QPFDFSKE
+127 KPFDFSKDE
-135 EIFESDFELLDFV
+135 VCECDFEVLDYV
-148 QTKSELY
+148 QTKDELY
-155 ERWRKLLKT
+155 DRWRKLLKI
-164 YVIENYHDEI
+164 YVIENYHNEI
-174 EDDLKKLEKDSSFVV
+174 EDDLRKQEEDPYFKL
-189 RKPELIEKEN
+189 RKLDLIEKET
-199 RELLNETMLQ
+199 RDALNETMNQ
-209 NFKFISEEMQRS
+209 NFRFISEEMQRS

-283 WRDNK
+283 WRDNI
-288 LEKGDAILKVRQDN
+288 LEKGDAILKVRQDD

-332 VKKVDGSI
+332 IKKVDGSI
-340 SEITVKR
+340 SEISVKR
-347 DIVLLEETYIKSSFV
+347 DIVLLEETYIKSSIVEKGNNNFG
-362 QKDSSIYGVINI
+362 IINI

-386 RDAAKDLKIEIER
+386 RDAAKDLRTEIER
-399 LKEVGV
+399 LKEQGV
-405 QGLIIDLRNNGG
+405 QGLVIDLRNNGG
-417 GSLKTVVDM
+417 GALKTVVEM

-441 FDKEKQVLRDRDKNI
+441 FDKEKQVLSDRDRSI
-456 LWKGP
+456 LWTGP

-499 TVQTVFP
+499 TVQNVFP

-538 LEGVKSDINVPYRYK
+538 LEGVKSDINVPYRFK
-553 YLEFGEKDSE
+553 YLDFGEKDSE
-563 NPLKWDEID
+563 NPLQWDEID
-572 KVEFTPWNSNFDF
+572 KVEYTTWDSNFNF
-585 DEAINKSNLRMASN
+585 NEAIRKSKKRMADN
-599 EYLKLID
+599 KYLKLVD

-612 KFIRDNKIINLNYE
+612 KSVRDDKLINLNYD
-626 KFKLEINENL
+626 KFKLELDENSS
-636 TKTEKFKILNDYS
+636 KTEKFKALNDFS
-649 MNYNFKSLPYE
+649 MDYNFKSLPYE
-660 IDLIKNDS
+660 LDLIKNDS
-668 VLGLKRK
+668 VLGLKRS
-675 RWHAS
+675 RWHKS
-680 LNKDLYIDEALNV
+680 LNKDFLYRRSFECP
-693 LSDLRFSIH
+693 F
-702 NKPENEPTE
+702 
-711 FDARYGN
+711 
-718 EPGDGIVSGSVLRP
+718 
-732 GGDGLIF
+732 
-739 LSTSTNIQTTNN
+739 

>member
-1 MSRKF
+1 
-6 FTPLIAFI
+6 
-14 MCLASCSFISKDFD
+14 MCLASCSFVSKDFD

-35 IIQLITYVL
+35 VIQLITYVL
-44 DQAHYLDKDIN
+44 DQAHYLDKEIN
-55 DEFSEKVFKTFID
+55 DEFSEKVFNTFLE
-68 NLDPSKRYFY
+68 NLDPFKRYFY
-78 ASDIEEFSEYKYL
+78 SSDIEDFSAYKYS

-101 DFFNLV
+101 EFFDLV
-107 YNRYNI
+107 YERYSK
-113 RLVESKS
+113 RMSESEE
-120 IFELILS
+120 IFKEILS
-127 QPFDFSKE
+127 QPFDFSKDE
-135 EIFESDFELLDFV
+135 VCECDFDVLDYV
-148 QTKSELY
+148 KTKDELY
-155 ERWRKLLKT
+155 DRWRKLLKI

-174 EDDLKKLEKDSSFVV
+174 KLDLKKQEEDIEFNPRTLAE
-189 RKPELIEKEN
+189 IEKET
-199 RELLNETMLQ
+199 RDALSVTM
-209 NFKFISEEMQRS
+209 NDNYRFITQEIQRG
-221 DWFSV
+221 DWLSV

-283 WRDNK
+283 WRDNI
-288 LEKGDAILKVRQDN
+288 LEKGDAILKVRQDDEN
-302 EEEPVSILNMRLS
+302 EAVSILEMRLS
-315 EAVKLIKGKK
+315 EAVKLIKGDK

-332 VKKVDGSI
+332 IKKVDGSI
-340 SEITVKR
+340 NEVTVKR
-347 DIVLLEETYIKSSFV
+347 DIVLLEETYIKSSIVEKGDNF
-362 QKDSSIYGVINI
+362 YGVINI

-386 RDAAKDLKIEIER
+386 RDAAKDLRTEISR
-399 LKEVGV
+399 LKEEGV
-405 QGLIIDLRNNGG
+405 KGLVIDLRNNGG
-417 GSLKTVVDM
+417 GALKTVVDM
-426 AGMFIKN
+426 AGMFIKS

-441 FDKEKQVLRDRDKNI
+441 FDKEKQVLSDRDRSI
-456 LWKGP
+456 LWTGP

-499 TVQTVFP
+499 TVQNVFP

-553 YLEFGEKDSE
+553 YLDFGEKDSE
-563 NPLKWDEID
+563 NPLQWDEID
-572 KVEFTPWNSNFDF
+572 DVDYTKWQSNFDF
-585 DEAINKSNLRMASN
+585 EEAIEKSKIRMTDN
-599 EYLKLID
+599 EYLNLVE

-612 KFIRDNKIINLNYE
+612 KSIRDDKVINLNYE
-626 KFKLEINENL
+626 KFKEELENNSL
-636 TKTEKFKILNDYS
+636 KTEKFKSLNDYS
-649 MNYNFKSLPYE
+649 LDYKFQSLPYE
-660 IDLIKNDS
+660 LDLIKKDS
-668 VLGLKRK
+668 VLGIKRE
-675 RWHAS
+675 RWHKS
-680 LNKDLYIDEALNV
+680 LNKDFYIDEALNV
-693 LSDLRFSIH
+693 LFDLRFSYL
-702 NKPENEPTE
+702 EN
-711 FDARYGN
+711 
-718 EPGDGIVSGSVLRP
+718 
-732 GGDGLIF
+732 
-739 LSTSTNIQTTNN
+739 

>member
-1 MSRKF
+1 MSKNL

-14 MCLASCSFISKDFD
+14 MCLASCSFVSKDFD
-28 TSDKDNL
+28 ASDKDSL

-55 DEFSEKVFKTFID
+55 DDFSEKVFDTFLE
-68 NLDPSKRYFY
+68 NLDPYKRYFY
-78 ASDIEEFSEYKYL
+78 ASDIYEFSKYKQS

-101 DFFNLV
+101 DFFDLV
-107 YNRYNI
+107 HERYSS
-113 RLVESKS
+113 RMLESEK
-120 IFELILS
+120 IFNDILS
-127 QPFDFSKE
+127 KPFDFSKD
-135 EIFESDFELLDFV
+135 EICECDFEVLDYV
-148 QTKSELY
+148 QTKDQLY
-155 ERWRKLLKT
+155 DRWRKLLKI
-164 YVIENYHDEI
+164 YVIENYHNEI
-174 EDDLKKLEKDSSFVV
+174 EDDLRKQEEDPYFKL
-189 RKPELIEKEN
+189 RKLDLIEKET
-199 RELLNETMLQ
+199 RDALNETMNQ
-209 NFKFISEEMQRS
+209 NFRFISEEMQRS

-283 WRDNK
+283 WRDNI
-288 LEKGDAILKVRQDN
+288 LEKGDAILKVRQDD

-325 GTKVHLT
+325 GTRVHLT
-332 VKKVDGSI
+332 IKKVDGSI
-340 SEITVKR
+340 SEVSVKR
-347 DIVLLEETYIKSSFV
+347 DIVLLEETYIKSSIVEKGNNNFG
-362 QKDSSIYGVINI
+362 IINI

-386 RDAAKDLKIEIER
+386 RDAAKDLRTEIER
-399 LKEVGV
+399 LKEQGV
-405 QGLIIDLRNNGG
+405 QGLVIDLRNNGG
-417 GSLKTVVDM
+417 GALKTVVDM

-441 FDKEKQVLRDRDKNI
+441 FDKEKQVLSDRDRSI
-456 LWKGP
+456 LWTGP

-499 TVQTVFP
+499 TVQNVFP

-538 LEGVKSDINVPYRYK
+538 LEGVKSDINVPYRFK
-553 YLEFGEKDSE
+553 YLDFGEKDSE
-563 NPLKWDEID
+563 NPLQWDEID
-572 KVEFTPWNSNFDF
+572 QVEYAIWDSNFNF
-585 DEAINKSNLRMASN
+585 DEAIRKSKKRMADN
-599 EYLKLID
+599 KYLKLVD

-612 KFIRDNKIINLNYE
+612 KSVRDDKLINLNYD
-626 KFKLEINENL
+626 KFKLELDENSL
-636 TKTEKFKILNDYS
+636 KTEKFKALNDFS
-649 MNYNFKSLPYE
+649 MDYNFKSLPYE
-660 IDLIKNDS
+660 LDLIKNDS
-668 VLGLKRK
+668 VLGLKRS
-675 RWHAS
+675 RWHKS
-680 LNKDLYIDEALNV
+680 LNKDFYIDEALNV
-693 LSDLRFSIH
+693 LSDLRFSYL
-702 NKPENEPTE
+702 EN
-711 FDARYGN
+711 
-718 EPGDGIVSGSVLRP
+718 
-732 GGDGLIF
+732 
-739 LSTSTNIQTTNN
+739 

>member
-1 MSRKF
+1 MGKNL
-6 FTPLIAFI
+6 FTLLIAFI
-14 MCLASCSFISKDFD
+14 MCLASCSFVSKDFD
-28 TSDKDNL
+28 TSNKDNL

-44 DQAHYLDKDIN
+44 DQAHYLDKEIN
-55 DEFSEKVFKTFID
+55 DEFSEKVFYTFLE
-68 NLDPSKRYFY
+68 NLDPYKRYFY
-78 ASDIEEFSEYKYL
+78 ASDIEEFSKYKYL

-101 DFFNLV
+101 DFFELV
-107 YNRYNI
+107 YNRYTK
-113 RLVESKS
+113 RMLESEK
-120 IFELILS
+120 IFNDILS
-127 QPFDFSKE
+127 KPFDFNKDE
-135 EIFESDFELLDFV
+135 VCECDFEELDYV
-148 QTKSELY
+148 NTKNQLFD
-155 ERWRKLLKT
+155 RWRKLLKI
-164 YVIENYHDEI
+164 YVIENYHNEI
-174 EDDLKKLEKDSSFVV
+174 EDDLRKSKDDSDFVL
-189 RKPELIEKEN
+189 RNPNLIEKKT
-199 RELLNETMLQ
+199 RESLKETMQQ
-209 NFKFISEEMQRS
+209 NYSFISEEMQRS

-226 YINSFVSQYDPNT
+226 YINSFASQYDPNT

-283 WRDNK
+283 WRDNI

-302 EEEPVSILNMRLS
+302 EDEPVGILNMRLS

-332 VKKVDGSI
+332 VKKVDGTVT
-340 SEITVKR
+340 EVTVKR
-347 DIVLLEETYIKSSFV
+347 DIVLLEETYIKSSIV
-362 QKDSSIYGVINI
+362 EKDNNTYGLINI

-386 RDAAKDLKIEIER
+386 RDAAKDLRTEIER
-399 LKEVGV
+399 LKEQGI
-405 QGLIIDLRNNGG
+405 QGLVIDLRNNGG
-417 GSLKTVVDM
+417 GALKTVVDM

-441 FDKEKQVLRDRDKNI
+441 FDKEKQVLSDRDRSV
-456 LWKGP
+456 LWTGP

-499 TVQTVFP
+499 TVQNVFP

-563 NPLKWDEID
+563 NPLQWDEID
-572 KVEFTPWNSNFDF
+572 KVEFDTWNSNFNF
-585 DEAINKSNLRMASN
+585 EEAITKSNKRMADN
-599 EYLKLID
+599 KYLKLVD

-612 KFIRDNKIINLNYE
+612 KSVRDNKLINLNYD
-626 KFKLEINENL
+626 KFKLELEENSSI
-636 TKTEKFKILNDYS
+636 TEKFKALNDYS
-649 MNYNFKSLPYE
+649 MNYSFKSLPYE
-660 IDLIKNDS
+660 LDLIKNDS
-668 VLGLKRK
+668 VLGLKRE
-675 RWHAS
+675 RWHKS
-680 LNKDLYIDEALNV
+680 LNKDFYIDEALNV
-693 LSDLRFSIH
+693 LSDLRFSYLD
-702 NKPENEPTE
+702 N
-711 FDARYGN
+711 
-718 EPGDGIVSGSVLRP
+718 
-732 GGDGLIF
+732 
-739 LSTSTNIQTTNN
+739 

>member
-1 MSRKF
+1 
-6 FTPLIAFI
+6 
-14 MCLASCSFISKDFD
+14 MCLASCSFVSKDFD

-35 IIQLITYVL
+35 VIQLITYVL
-44 DQAHYLDKDIN
+44 DQAHYLDKEIN
-55 DEFSEKVFKTFID
+55 DEFSEKVFNTFLE
-68 NLDPSKRYFY
+68 NLDPFKRYFY
-78 ASDIEEFSEYKYL
+78 SSDIKDFSAYKYS

-101 DFFNLV
+101 EFFDLV
-107 YNRYNI
+107 YERYSK
-113 RLVESKS
+113 RMSESEE
-120 IFELILS
+120 IFKEILS
-127 QPFDFSKE
+127 QPFDFSKDE
-135 EIFESDFELLDFV
+135 VCECDFEVLDYV
-148 QTKSELY
+148 KTKDELY
-155 ERWRKLLKT
+155 DRWRKLLKI

-174 EDDLKKLEKDSSFVV
+174 KLDLKKQEEDIEFNPRTLAK
-189 RKPELIEKEN
+189 IEKET
-199 RELLNETMLQ
+199 RDALSVTM
-209 NFKFISEEMQRS
+209 NDNYRFITQEIQRG
-221 DWFSV
+221 DWLSV

-283 WRDNK
+283 WRDNI
-288 LEKGDAILKVRQDN
+288 LEKGDAILKVRQDDEN
-302 EEEPVSILNMRLS
+302 EAVSILEMRLS
-315 EAVKLIKGKK
+315 EAVKLIKGDK

-332 VKKVDGSI
+332 IKKVDGSI
-340 SEITVKR
+340 NEVTVKR
-347 DIVLLEETYIKSSFV
+347 DIVLLEETYIKSSIV
-362 QKDSSIYGVINI
+362 EKGDSFYGVINI

-386 RDAAKDLKIEIER
+386 RDAAKDLRTEISR
-399 LKEVGV
+399 LKEEGV
-405 QGLIIDLRNNGG
+405 KGLVIDLRNNGG
-417 GSLKTVVDM
+417 GALKTVVDM
-426 AGMFIKN
+426 AGMFIKS

-441 FDKEKQVLRDRDKNI
+441 FDKEKQVLSDRDRSI
-456 LWKGP
+456 LWTGP

-499 TVQTVFP
+499 TVQNVFP

-553 YLEFGEKDSE
+553 YLDFGEKDSE
-563 NPLKWDEID
+563 NPLQWDEID
-572 KVEFTPWNSNFDF
+572 DVDYTKWQSNFDF
-585 DEAINKSNLRMASN
+585 EEAIEKSKIRMTDN
-599 EYLKLID
+599 EYLNLVE

-612 KFIRDNKIINLNYE
+612 KSIRDDKVINLNYE
-626 KFKLEINENL
+626 KFKEELENNSL
-636 TKTEKFKILNDYS
+636 KTEKFKSLNDYS
-649 MNYNFKSLPYE
+649 LDYKFQSLPYE
-660 IDLIKNDS
+660 LDLIKKDS
-668 VLGLKRK
+668 VLGIKRE
-675 RWHAS
+675 RWHKS
-680 LNKDLYIDEALNV
+680 LNKDFYIDEALNV
-693 LSDLRFSIH
+693 LSDLRFSYL
-702 NKPENEPTE
+702 EN
-711 FDARYGN
+711 
-718 EPGDGIVSGSVLRP
+718 
-732 GGDGLIF
+732 
-739 LSTSTNIQTTNN
+739 

>member
-1 MSRKF
+1 MSKNL
-6 FTPLIAFI
+6 FTLLIAFI
-14 MCLASCSFISKDFD
+14 MCLASCSFVSKDFD

-44 DQAHYLDKDIN
+44 DQAHYLDKEIN
-55 DEFSEKVFKTFID
+55 DEFSEKVFDTFLE
-68 NLDPSKRYFY
+68 NLDPYKRYFY
-78 ASDIEEFSEYKYL
+78 ASDIEEFSKYKYL

-101 DFFNLV
+101 DFFELV
-107 YNRYNI
+107 YKRYSKRI
-113 RLVESKS
+113 QESEK
-120 IFELILS
+120 IFNDILS
-127 QPFDFSKE
+127 KPFDFNKDE
-135 EIFESDFELLDFV
+135 VCECDFEELDYV
-148 QTKSELY
+148 KTKDQLFD
-155 ERWRKLLKT
+155 RWRKLLKI
-164 YVIENYHDEI
+164 YVIENYHNEI
-174 EDDLKKLEKDSSFVV
+174 EDDL
-189 RKPELIEKEN
+189 RKSKEDTDFGIRSPDLIEKKT
-199 RELLNETMLQ
+199 RETLKETMQQ
-209 NFKFISEEMQRS
+209 NYAFISEEMQRS

-283 WRDNK
+283 WRDNS
-288 LEKGDAILKVRQDN
+288 LEKGDAILKVRQDD
-302 EEEPVSILNMRLS
+302 EDEPVGILNMRLG

-332 VKKVDGSI
+332 VKKVDGTVT
-340 SEITVKR
+340 EVTVKR
-347 DIVLLEETYIKSSFV
+347 DIVLLEETYIKSSIV
-362 QKDSSIYGVINI
+362 EKDNNTYGLINI

-386 RDAAKDLKIEIER
+386 RDAAKDLRTEIER
-399 LKEVGV
+399 LKEQGI
-405 QGLIIDLRNNGG
+405 QGLVIDLRNNGG
-417 GSLKTVVDM
+417 GALKTVVDM

-441 FDKEKQVLRDRDKNI
+441 FDKEKQVLSDRDRSV
-456 LWKGP
+456 LWTGP

-499 TVQTVFP
+499 TVQNVFP

-563 NPLKWDEID
+563 NPLQWDEID
-572 KVEFTPWNSNFDF
+572 KVEFDTWNSNFNF
-585 DEAINKSNLRMASN
+585 EEAITKSNKRMANN
-599 EYLKLID
+599 EYLKLVD

-612 KFIRDNKIINLNYE
+612 KSVRDNKLINLNYD
-626 KFKLEINENL
+626 KFKLELEENSSI
-636 TKTEKFKILNDYS
+636 TEKFKALNDYS
-649 MNYNFKSLPYE
+649 MNYSFKSLPYE
-660 IDLIKNDS
+660 LDLIKNDS
-668 VLGLKRK
+668 VLGLKRE
-675 RWHAS
+675 RWHKS
-680 LNKDLYIDEALNV
+680 LNKDFYIDEALNV
-693 LSDLRFSIH
+693 LSDLRFSYLD
-702 NKPENEPTE
+702 N
-711 FDARYGN
+711 
-718 EPGDGIVSGSVLRP
+718 
-732 GGDGLIF
+732 
-739 LSTSTNIQTTNN
+739 

>member
-1 MSRKF
+1 MSKNI
-6 FTPLIAFI
+6 FTLLIAFI
-14 MCLASCSFISKDFD
+14 MCLASCSFVSKDFD

-44 DQAHYLDKDIN
+44 DQAHYLDKEIN
-55 DEFSEKVFKTFID
+55 DEFSEKVFDTFLE
-68 NLDPSKRYFY
+68 NLDPYKRYFY
-78 ASDIEEFSEYKYL
+78 ASDIEEFSKYKYL

-101 DFFNLV
+101 DFFELV
-107 YNRYNI
+107 YKRYTK
-113 RLVESKS
+113 RMLESEK
-120 IFELILS
+120 IFNDILS
-127 QPFDFSKE
+127 KPFDFNKDE
-135 EIFESDFELLDFV
+135 VCECDFEELDYV
-148 QTKSELY
+148 KTKDQLFD
-155 ERWRKLLKT
+155 RWRKLLKI
-164 YVIENYHDEI
+164 YVIENYHNEI
-174 EDDLKKLEKDSSFVV
+174 EDDLRKSKEDSDFILRNPV
-189 RKPELIEKEN
+189 LIEKKT
-199 RELLNETMLQ
+199 RETLKETMQQ
-209 NFKFISEEMQRS
+209 NYAFISEEMQRS

-283 WRDNK
+283 WRDNS
-288 LEKGDAILKVRQDN
+288 LEKGDAILKVRQDD
-302 EEEPVSILNMRLS
+302 EDEPVGILNMRLG

-332 VKKVDGSI
+332 VKKVDGSVT
-340 SEITVKR
+340 EVTVKR
-347 DIVLLEETYIKSSFV
+347 DIVLLEETYIKSSIV
-362 QKDSSIYGVINI
+362 EKDNNTYGLINI

-386 RDAAKDLKIEIER
+386 RDAAKDLRTEIER
-399 LKEVGV
+399 LKEQGI
-405 QGLIIDLRNNGG
+405 QGLVIDLRNNGG
-417 GSLKTVVDM
+417 GALKTVVDM

-441 FDKEKQVLRDRDKNI
+441 FDKEKQVLSDRDRSV
-456 LWKGP
+456 LWTGP

-499 TVQTVFP
+499 TVQNVFP

-563 NPLKWDEID
+563 NPLQWDEID
-572 KVEFTPWNSNFDF
+572 KVEFNMWNSNFNF
-585 DEAINKSNLRMASN
+585 EEAITKSNKRMANN
-599 EYLKLID
+599 EYLKLVD

-612 KFIRDNKIINLNYE
+612 KSVRDNKLINLNYD
-626 KFKLEINENL
+626 KFKLELEENSSI
-636 TKTEKFKILNDYS
+636 TEKFKALNDYS

-660 IDLIKNDS
+660 LDLIKNDS
-668 VLGLKRK
+668 VLGLKRE
-675 RWHAS
+675 RWHKS
-680 LNKDLYIDEALNV
+680 LNKDFYIDEALNV
-693 LSDLRFSIH
+693 LSDLRFSYLD
-702 NKPENEPTE
+702 N
-711 FDARYGN
+711 
-718 EPGDGIVSGSVLRP
+718 
-732 GGDGLIF
+732 
-739 LSTSTNIQTTNN
+739 

>member
-1 MSRKF
+1 MSKNF
-6 FTPLIAFI
+6 FTLLIAFI
-14 MCLASCSFISKDFD
+14 MCLASCSFVSKDFD

-44 DQAHYLDKDIN
+44 DQAHYLDKEIN
-55 DEFSEKVFKTFID
+55 DEFSEKVFDTFLE
-68 NLDPSKRYFY
+68 NLDPYKRYFY
-78 ASDIEEFSEYKYL
+78 ASDIEEFSKYKYL
-91 IDDAFKNPNL
+91 IDDALKNPNL
-101 DFFNLV
+101 DFFELV
-107 YNRYNI
+107 YKRYTK
-113 RLVESKS
+113 RMLESEK
-120 IFELILS
+120 IFNDILS
-127 QPFDFSKE
+127 KPFDFNKDE
-135 EIFESDFELLDFV
+135 VCECDFEELDYV
-148 QTKSELY
+148 KTKNQLFD
-155 ERWRKLLKT
+155 RWRKLLKI
-164 YVIENYHDEI
+164 YVIENYHNEI
-174 EDDLKKLEKDSSFVV
+174 EDDL
-189 RKPELIEKEN
+189 RKSKENSDFILRNPVLIEKKT
-199 RELLNETMLQ
+199 RESLKETMQQ
-209 NFKFISEEMQRS
+209 NYAFMSEEMQRS

-283 WRDNK
+283 WRDNI

-302 EEEPVSILNMRLS
+302 EDEPVGILNMRLS

-332 VKKVDGSI
+332 VKKVDGTVT
-340 SEITVKR
+340 EVTVKR
-347 DIVLLEETYIKSSFV
+347 DIVLLEETYIKSSIV
-362 QKDSSIYGVINI
+362 EKDNNTYGLINI

-386 RDAAKDLKIEIER
+386 RDAAKDLRTEIER
-399 LKEVGV
+399 LKEQGI
-405 QGLIIDLRNNGG
+405 QGLVIDLRNNGG
-417 GSLKTVVDM
+417 GALKTVVDM

-441 FDKEKQVLRDRDKNI
+441 FDKEKQVLSDRDRSV
-456 LWKGP
+456 LWTGP

-499 TVQTVFP
+499 TVQNVFP

-563 NPLKWDEID
+563 NPLQWDEID
-572 KVEFTPWNSNFDF
+572 KVEFDTWNSNFNF
-585 DEAINKSNLRMASN
+585 EEAITKSNKRMANN
-599 EYLKLID
+599 EYLKLVD

-612 KFIRDNKIINLNYE
+612 KSVRDNKLINLNYD
-626 KFKLEINENL
+626 KFKLELEENSSI
-636 TKTEKFKILNDYS
+636 TEKFKALNDYT
-649 MNYNFKSLPYE
+649 MNYSFKSLPYE
-660 IDLIKNDS
+660 LDLIKNDS
-668 VLGLKRK
+668 VLGLKRE
-675 RWHAS
+675 RWHKS
-680 LNKDLYIDEALNV
+680 LNKDFYIDEALNV
-693 LSDLRFSIH
+693 LSDLRFSYLD
-702 NKPENEPTE
+702 N
-711 FDARYGN
+711 
-718 EPGDGIVSGSVLRP
+718 
-732 GGDGLIF
+732 
-739 LSTSTNIQTTNN
+739 

>member
-1 MSRKF
+1 MSKNL

-14 MCLASCSFISKDFD
+14 MCLASCSFVSKDFD

-44 DQAHYLDKDIN
+44 DQAHFLDKEIN
-55 DEFSEKVFKTFID
+55 DEFSEKVFDTFLE
-68 NLDPSKRYFY
+68 NLDPYKRYFY
-78 ASDIEEFSEYKYL
+78 ASDIEEFSKYKFL

-101 DFFNLV
+101 DFFELV
-107 YNRYNI
+107 YNRYNK
-113 RLVESKS
+113 RMLESEK
-120 IFELILS
+120 IFNDILS
-127 QPFDFSKE
+127 KPFDFNKDE
-135 EIFESDFELLDFV
+135 VCECDFEELDYV
-148 QTKSELY
+148 KSKDQLFD
-155 ERWRKLLKT
+155 RWRKLLKI
-164 YVIENYHDEI
+164 YVIENYHNEI
-174 EDDLKKLEKDSSFVV
+174 EDDLRKSKEDPDFALRSPSS
-189 RKPELIEKEN
+189 IEKKT
-199 RELLNETMLQ
+199 RETLKETMQQ
-209 NFKFISEEMQRS
+209 NYTFITDELQRS

-283 WRDNK
+283 WRDNI

-302 EEEPVSILNMRLS
+302 EDEPVGILNMRLS

-332 VKKVDGSI
+332 VKKVDGKVT
-340 SEITVKR
+340 EVTVKR
-347 DIVLLEETYIKSSFV
+347 DIVLLEETYIKSTIV
-362 QKDSSIYGVINI
+362 EKDNNTYGLINI

-386 RDAAKDLKIEIER
+386 RDAAKDLRIEIER
-399 LKEVGV
+399 LKEQGI
-405 QGLIIDLRNNGG
+405 QGLVIDLRNNGG
-417 GSLKTVVDM
+417 GALKTVVDM

-441 FDKEKQVLRDRDKNI
+441 FDKEKQVLSDRDRSV
-456 LWKGP
+456 LWTGP

-499 TVQTVFP
+499 TVQNVFP

-553 YLEFGEKDSE
+553 YLDFGEKDSE

-572 KVEFTPWNSNFDF
+572 KVEFNTWNSNFNF
-585 DEAINKSNLRMASN
+585 EEAITKSDKRMSDN
-599 EYLKLID
+599 EYLKLVD

-612 KFIRDNKIINLNYE
+612 KSVRDNKLINLNYD
-626 KFKLEINENL
+626 KFKLELEENSS
-636 TKTEKFKILNDYS
+636 KTEKFKALNDYA
-649 MNYNFKSLPYE
+649 MNYSFKSLPYE
-660 IDLIKNDS
+660 LDLIKNDS
-668 VLGLKRK
+668 VLGLKRQ
-675 RWHAS
+675 RWHNS
-680 LNKDLYIDEALNV
+680 LNKDFYIDEALNV
-693 LSDLRFSIH
+693 LSDLRFS
-702 NKPENEPTE
+702 
-711 FDARYGN
+711 Y
-718 EPGDGIVSGSVLRP
+718 L
-732 GGDGLIF
+732 
-739 LSTSTNIQTTNN
+739 NN